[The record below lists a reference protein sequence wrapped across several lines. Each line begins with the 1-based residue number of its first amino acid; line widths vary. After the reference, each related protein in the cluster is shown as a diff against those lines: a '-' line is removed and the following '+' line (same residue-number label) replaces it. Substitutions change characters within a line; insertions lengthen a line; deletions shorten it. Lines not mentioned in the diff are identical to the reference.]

1 MAQHDGRTADPQG
14 PEPTP
19 LWRNRDYNIWWS
31 GVAVSRLGTSVS
43 TLAFPL
49 LVLASTGSA
58 AAAGG
63 VGTCG
68 SVGLVAGLLPAGVAA
83 DRYPRR
89 ALLIGSSLVQLA
101 AMGVVFGIVAAGR
114 LWLPLIAVVA
124 LVQGL
129 ASAAFTGAAAP
140 LVKRIVPASQVRTA
154 FARVEARDYGAQLA
168 GAPLGGA
175 LFSWARW
182 APFLVDALSFGAV
195 ALACLFLRTPLGPDA
210 TERPAGRPAL
220 RHDLGAGLAFIRGSA
235 FLRYALLWMALMN
248 LFFTGIGFMFIVT
261 LRHHGASPSQI
272 GAAESI
278 ATACGLGGALA
289 AGWVVRRL
297 SGYRIILIVS
307 WMVAAGVGGIVLL
320 ASRPWLAALCL
331 GASILFVTPLN
342 VVFASGMVAMVPDAM
357 TARVMTSANMASQS
371 CGWLAPVVCGAL
383 ADGLGVQV
391 PLIAIAVGLA
401 LLAVANHVVPVVR
414 QLGQP
419 PEGGGESESR
429 ADPDGQT
436 VL

>member
-1 MAQHDGRTADPQG
+1 
-14 PEPTP
+14 
-19 LWRNRDYNIWWS
+19 
-31 GVAVSRLGTSVS
+31 
-43 TLAFPL
+43 
-49 LVLASTGSA
+49 
-58 AAAGG
+58 
-63 VGTCG
+63 
-68 SVGLVAGLLPAGVAA
+68 
-83 DRYPRR
+83 
-89 ALLIGSSLVQLA
+89 
-101 AMGVVFGIVAAGR
+101 
-114 LWLPLIAVVA
+114 
-124 LVQGL
+124 
-129 ASAAFTGAAAP
+129 
-140 LVKRIVPASQVRTA
+140 
-154 FARVEARDYGAQLA
+154 
-168 GAPLGGA
+168 
-175 LFSWARW
+175 
-182 APFLVDALSFGAV
+182 
-195 ALACLFLRTPLGPDA
+195 
-210 TERPAGRPAL
+210 
-220 RHDLGAGLAFIRGSA
+220 
-235 FLRYALLWMALMN
+235 MN

-320 ASRPWLAALCL
+320 ASRPWLAALAL

-414 QLGQP
+414 QLGEP
-419 PEGGGESESR
+419 PEGGRESEPR
-429 ADPDGQT
+429 TDPDEQT
-436 VL
+436 IL